1 MLFSNNKHNNIS
13 ESSISESSKIGTI
26 SQLIVNN
33 DVHRENFDY
42 LLKKVNT
49 MLIAKQYKTAIKI
62 IKNKEEE
69 FGDEIEKF
77 YILFDIKMKCY
88 FKILSKKINSVKSK
102 KKNKNNNSQSIKEK
116 INSIEKIFNKVK
128 SIFSIQNQTISQ
140 QLKFCYTDA
149 RFHIKEIII
158 QNYSELLFYEAT
170 FRKNF
175 NQTQD
180 SIALL
185 SIANNIL
192 KSIID
197 NCKDPNTLLIHQKIL
212 LLMSVI
218 YIEDKSYVNCI
229 DNNKICLKICLKE
242 MFLRHSVKNKE
253 VVYTDKGIAKI
264 IVNIVICFYQI
275 GICAENIDDEVQAVE
290 AYKQA
295 KWFSITFAN
304 FFPLKIIKFIAGTCT
319 FCIEKHEKGV
329 ISSKIKK
336 KEKIKKILE
345 NFENEKNLEKT
356 QKLSK
361 ISAGIPY
368 VDKFVSLKKYLDSMH
383 DRNRLDRNEAVT
395 INSLSLSNSQ
405 NKYKEN
411 GLMNSVMVYNDLLSE
426 RYQNFI
432 NSVDDLSVNNMKR
445 DTRIQLEHYNLKLL
459 TKKEIKQILFEE
471 SKKRM
476 NSDSRSKVKKKEK
489 VPKLKI
495 KNKFTFCQNFIKK
508 RNFLEQMSNKEL
520 KFQKSLLKLKNYD
533 NTLNLKVLP
542 SDRDF
547 DKKKIEN
554 EAEILY
560 MRLKDKIE
568 EEIKL
573 KNKQYEPQK
582 RNEEIEKLLRLKE
595 KYKNG
600 LIVSLNSSQI
610 EKIKEIDREAN
621 ELKKEINHKNL
632 STTTDNINSSSINTL
647 QYQNINSKGEVD
659 IEVLNK
665 HNHDILSFLL
675 KEINTYEE
683 KEKYFLNI
691 KK

>member
-1 MLFSNNKHNNIS
+1 
-13 ESSISESSKIGTI
+13 
-26 SQLIVNN
+26 
-33 DVHRENFDY
+33 
-42 LLKKVNT
+42 
-49 MLIAKQYKTAIKI
+49 
-62 IKNKEEE
+62 
-69 FGDEIEKF
+69 
-77 YILFDIKMKCY
+77 
-88 FKILSKKINSVKSK
+88 
-102 KKNKNNNSQSIKEK
+102 
-116 INSIEKIFNKVK
+116 
-128 SIFSIQNQTISQ
+128 
-140 QLKFCYTDA
+140 
-149 RFHIKEIII
+149 
-158 QNYSELLFYEAT
+158 
-170 FRKNF
+170 
-175 NQTQD
+175 
-180 SIALL
+180 
-185 SIANNIL
+185 
-192 KSIID
+192 
-197 NCKDPNTLLIHQKIL
+197 
-212 LLMSVI
+212 MSVI

-242 MFLRHSVKNKE
+242 MFLRNSVKNKE

-319 FCIEKHEKGV
+319 FCIENHEKGV

-336 KEKIKKILE
+336 KEKIEKILE
-345 NFENEKNLEKT
+345 NFEKEKNLQKT

-383 DRNRLDRNEAVT
+383 DRNRLDRNEAMT

-476 NSDSRSKVKKKEK
+476 NSDSRAKVKKKEK

-495 KNKFTFCQNFIKK
+495 KNKFTFCKNFIKK

-573 KNKQYEPQK
+573 KNKQYEPSK

-632 STTTDNINSSSINTL
+632 STTTDNVNSSSINTL